1 MYIFT
6 QILNS
11 MVIQRDYI
19 KELDELKKWFP
30 IVAVTWAR
38 QVWKTTFLR
47 EQFPNYEY
55 YNLETPSV
63 LSMIENDPETF
74 LKQKSHIIIDEVQKC
89 PIIFNCLLEI
99 VDERKIMADFII
111 SWSENLLLS
120 EKISQS
126 LAWRAAY
133 LKMAPFTFQELQNK
147 NLLSDDYVEQI
158 FKWFLPIIY
167 DRDINPIK
175 YYDEYIATYLERD
188 VRQIKNVQDL
198 DLFRKFVSLLAWRIW
213 QMINYQ
219 SLSDDV
225 WVEQKT
231 IKRWISILEASYL
244 TFKLYPYYE
253 NFWKR
258 YIKSPKIYFMDTGLA
273 CRLLRI
279 NSVEELRNNS
289 MIWNLFENMIVAEIK
304 KQININW
311 FGEECYFYR
320 DSHQK
325 EVDLVIDKAN
335 TQIPI
340 EIKSSGAYSN
350 EFIKWINYWKE
361 LNKNN
366 PKKYPEDGFIIYTW
380 KSISLWD
387 VKIVNRKEFKYWRN
401 S

>member
-1 MYIFT
+1 
-6 QILNS
+6 
-11 MVIQRDYI
+11 MVIQRSYI
-19 KELDELKKWFP
+19 DELDELKKWFP
-30 IVAVTWAR
+30 VVAVTWAR

-47 EQFPNYEY
+47 EQFPDYEY

-63 LSMIENDPETF
+63 LSMVEKDPETF
-74 LKQKSHIIIDEVQKC
+74 LKQRSHIIIDEIQKC
-89 PIIFNCLLEI
+89 PILFSCLLEI

-126 LAWRAAY
+126 LAGRAWY
-133 LKMAPFTFQELQNK
+133 LRMNPFSFQELQNN

-167 DRDINPIK
+167 DRGINPIR

-188 VRQIKNVQDL
+188 VRQIKNIQDL
-198 DLFRKFVSLLAWRIW
+198 DLFRKFIALLAGRIG
-213 QMINYQ
+213 QMVNYQ

-244 TFKLYPYYE
+244 TFKLHPYYD

-273 CRLLRI
+273 CRLLKI

-289 MIWNLFENMIVAEIK
+289 MIWNLFENMIVAEIV

-311 FGEECYFYR
+311 TLEECYFYR
-320 DSHQK
+320 DSNQK
-325 EVDLVIDKAN
+325 EVDLIIDKAN
-335 TQIPI
+335 SQIPI
-340 EIKSSGAYSN
+340 EIKSSGSYN
-350 EFIKWINYWKE
+350 RDFEKWINYWKE
-361 LNKNN
+361 LNRNN
-366 PKKYPEDGFIIYTW
+366 NKKHPEDWFIIYTW
-380 KSISLWD
+380 KTIDYWD
-387 VKIVNRKEFKYWRN
+387 TKIINWKDFKYSRE
-401 S
+401 